1 MISFDSNGSR
11 TLHHMGDDDAFLTI
25 ELSTNVKRM
34 RACARTY
41 ARPVNTRSRFFFL
54 IILFNMGEGQ
64 GNGELLGQKFPLLG
78 KKFNY

>member
-34 RACARTY
+34 HVRVRMLDLLIRAQG
-41 ARPVNTRSRFFFL
+41 FFF
-54 IILFNMGEGQ
+54 F
-64 GNGELLGQKFPLLG
+64 
-78 KKFNY
+78 

>member
-34 RACARTY
+34 HVRVRMLDLLIRAQG
-41 ARPVNTRSRFFFL
+41 FFFL

>member
-34 RACARTY
+34 HVRVRMLDLLIRAQG
-41 ARPVNTRSRFFFL
+41 FFF
-54 IILFNMGEGQ
+54 F
-64 GNGELLGQKFPLLG
+64 F
-78 KKFNY
+78 FNYSIQYGRRPGKWRIIRTEISSIRKEI